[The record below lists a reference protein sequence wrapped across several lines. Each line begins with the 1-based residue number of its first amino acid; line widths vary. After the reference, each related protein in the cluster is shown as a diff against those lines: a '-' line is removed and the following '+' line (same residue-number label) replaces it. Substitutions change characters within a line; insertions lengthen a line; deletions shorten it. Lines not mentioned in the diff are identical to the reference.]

1 MIKTV
6 SNKENYV
13 TEQQSLK
20 YLLSGPLMSKFSA
33 PPWSSILDKN
43 ADSSV
48 SPLIYWIWIVGQW

>member
-20 YLLSGPLMSKFSA
+20 YLLSGPLMSKFSG
-33 PPWSSILDKN
+33 PPDP
-43 ADSSV
+43 AY
-48 SPLIYWIWIVGQW
+48 LIKMQIPQFHHWFTES